1 MNHCNLY
8 YHMSLSKK
16 KKKNLLSYD
25 MMVNN
30 TIFNVYIIIKK
41 NSFFQKKKK
50 TKNKNFYKYI
60 NVKQIEN
67 AFKYMTL
74 ILHYLFY
81 IKLYTL
87 KFFK

>member
-16 KKKNLLSYD
+16 
-25 MMVNN
+25 
-30 TIFNVYIIIKK
+30 
-41 NSFFQKKKK
+41 KKKK

-87 KFFK
+87 KFFKWILKLYYNIVNYIKNRN